1 MEVRA
6 ERRFT
11 LADIYDAPED
21 LARREIIDGVLYV
34 SPSPRVGHQ
43 RVIRHLVLILD
54 AWCRQHGGEVLPGGV
69 NLDLGE
75 DTHLE
80 PDVAVLAP
88 GRPVPDG
95 STRALTTPPTSSSR
109 CPRARLGPTTQAR
122 SAPATPAPARPSY
135 GWSTSRSRPSR
146 SPGWQAIAGTG
157 IRSPCEQVTPSQA
170 RFCPASQ
177 PTSRRS
183 WPPPP
188 NIRVQSSTGAPP

>member
-43 RVIRHLVLILD
+43 RAIRHLVLILD

-95 STRALTTPPTSSSR
+95 STRALTTPPDIVVEVSSR
-109 CPRARLGPTTQAR
+109 STRSYDAGPKRARYAR
-122 SAPATPAPARPSY
+122 
-135 GWSTSRSRPSR
+135 
-146 SPGWQAIAGTG
+146 AGTPELWLVDLEEQTVEISRLAG
-157 IRSPCEQVTPSQA
+157 DRWYGDPVALRAGDTLTSPLLPGFTADVSEILA
-170 RFCPASQ
+170 AAS
-177 PTSRRS
+177 
-183 WPPPP
+183 
-188 NIRVQSSTGAPP
+188 